1 MKVLKS
7 LGAYLENNLLH
18 VRVLKFAVVG
28 LSGIVVNM
36 AVLFFCTEILK
47 IIYWI
52 SSIIAIEI
60 SIITNFMLNDV
71 WTWKERSKKRLLHR
85 ITQYHIS
92 VGFTAIVFNWLLLI
106 LLTEIFNVY
115 YLLSNLIG
123 ILVGT
128 ASNFVLNDL
137 WTFRKSSD

>member
-7 LGAYLENNLLH
+7 LRAYLENNVLH

-36 AVLFFCTEILK
+36 AVLIFCTEILE
-47 IIYWI
+47 ITYWI
-52 SSIIAIEI
+52 SSIMAIEI
-60 SIITNFMLNDV
+60 SIISNFVLNDI

-85 ITQYHIS
+85 FTQYHLS

-137 WTFRKSSD
+137 WTFGKTSD